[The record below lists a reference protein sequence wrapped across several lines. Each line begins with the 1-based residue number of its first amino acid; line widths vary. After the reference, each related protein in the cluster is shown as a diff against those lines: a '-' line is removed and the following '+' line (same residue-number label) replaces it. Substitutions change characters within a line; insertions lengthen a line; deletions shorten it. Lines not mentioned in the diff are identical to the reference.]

1 MKTFIT
7 HLKRTA
13 YYYIC
18 LSILFLSI
26 LPSCK
31 KGNKN
36 PDYPIGSNEHINTW
50 ILDSLKR
57 YYYWNEQLPTKPDIS
72 LSPKD
77 FFNSVRNSSDRF
89 SYINIPNDPATATPN
104 NRNFGFDYA
113 IVSDQSSAKVIG
125 IIKVVLQDSPASRA
139 GLKRGDYISKIN
151 GKALTANNAQALQ
164 TEILNS
170 DRFSIGLAE
179 LNNNNWT
186 DSRTV
191 ELSKGIILDQH
202 EVSKVIESDGK
213 KIGYLYFVDFN
224 SGLASSLLS
233 AFSNF
238 KAAGTSE
245 LILDL
250 RYNAGGQVAEA
261 AGVCAMI
268 AKNISFDKPFI
279 TYKGNKNGGTRTE
292 SIGTAATFDG
302 TISFNTLLQ
311 QNLGLGRVYILST
324 SATASASEVII
335 NNLKPF
341 IQVVLIGEKTRGK
354 DEASFRI
361 FDARSPK
368 LVNWEIHPIVYKL
381 FNAQGN
387 GGYSAGITPDISI
400 NEMDNLPLLQLGDT
414 ADPMVKAAIAAMTGR
429 AIKTST
435 VKNNVTTK
443 SFQPDRILMDSK
455 VMSAQ
460 QSIVITHQLR

>member
-1 MKTFIT
+1 MTTRTT
-7 HLKRTA
+7 HLKRTT
-13 YYYIC
+13 YYSIYFV
-18 LSILFLSI
+18 ILFLAI

-36 PDYPIGSNEHINTW
+36 PNYPIGSNENINTW

-57 YYYWNEQLPTKPDIS
+57 YYYWNEQLPADPNLS

-77 FFNSVRNSSDRF
+77 FFNSIRNPSDRF
-89 SYINIPNDPATATPN
+89 SYISIPNDPTTATPS

-113 IVSDQSSAKVIG
+113 TVSDQNSAKIIG
-125 IIKVVLQDSPASRA
+125 IIKVVLKDSPASRA

-151 GKALTANNAQALQ
+151 GKTLTVTNAQALQ

-170 DRFSIGLAE
+170 DRFSLGLAE
-179 LNNNNWT
+179 LNNNSWT
-186 DSRTV
+186 DTRTV
-191 ELSKGIILDQH
+191 ELNKGIILDQR
-202 EVSKVIESDGK
+202 EISKVMESDEK
-213 KIGYLYFVDFN
+213 KIGYLYFLDFN
-224 SGLASSLLS
+224 GGLARSLTPV
-233 AFSNF
+233 FSNF
-238 KAAGTSE
+238 KAEGISE

-261 AGVCAMI
+261 AGLCAMI

-279 TYKGNKNGGTRTE
+279 TYKGNKNGGAKTE

-302 TISFNTLLQ
+302 TVNFNTLLQ
-311 QNLGLGRVYILST
+311 QNLGLSRVYILST
-324 SATASASEVII
+324 AATASASEVMI

-368 LVNWEIHPIVYKL
+368 QVNWEMHPIVYKL
-381 FNAQGN
+381 FNAQGI
-387 GGYSAGITPDISI
+387 GGYSAGINPDIAI
-400 NEMDNLPLLQLGDT
+400 NEMSILPLLQPGDA
-414 ADPMVKAAIAAMTGR
+414 ADPMVKAAIASITGK
-429 AIKTST
+429 AIKTS
-435 VKNNVTTK
+435 VALNNVIPE
-443 SFQPDRILMDSK
+443 SFKADHILMDSRAQ
-455 VMSAQ
+455 SAQ
-460 QSIVITHQLR
+460 QSIVTTHRLK